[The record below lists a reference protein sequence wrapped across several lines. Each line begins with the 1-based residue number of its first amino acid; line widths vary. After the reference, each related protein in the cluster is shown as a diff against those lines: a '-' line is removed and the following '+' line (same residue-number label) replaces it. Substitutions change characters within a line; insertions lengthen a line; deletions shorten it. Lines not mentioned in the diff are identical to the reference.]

1 MQIVMRRISAYFV
14 IFADNNQLRLMK
26 KLILFLSALV
36 LLAACEQPDSDRAIL
51 EPYAQE
57 HMENPSSY
65 EFGYMSMP
73 HKYTYMED
81 LIVYMT
87 GIQGLRE
94 KAADKAP
101 YDAELEKVNELL
113 SEVGNEVA
121 CYDRTLYYWYKGGDS
136 GTLKLEGFVVGR
148 FSADG
153 RLIEATR
160 NPDSLP
166 TYPALQMLKDQGK
179 L

>member
-1 MQIVMRRISAYFV
+1 
-14 IFADNNQLRLMK
+14 MK
-26 KLILFLSALV
+26 KALLLLSALV
-36 LLAACEQPDSDRAIL
+36 LLCACGPQDTDRTAL
-51 EPYAQE
+51 EPYAKA
-57 HMENPSSY
+57 HMENPDSY
-65 EFGYMSMP
+65 EFASLSVP

-87 GIQGLRE
+87 GIKDLRE

-101 YDAELEKVNELL
+101 YDAELEKIDDLL
-113 SEVGNEVA
+113 FEVGNEVA
-121 CYDRTLYYWYKGGDS
+121 CYDRTLYFWFKTETGGRFQD
-136 GTLKLEGFVVGR
+136 FVVGR

-153 RLIEATR
+153 RLLEATKD
-160 NPDSLP
+160 PDSLP

>member
-1 MQIVMRRISAYFV
+1 MITIYLLFLLYL
-14 IFADNNQLRLMK
+14 LRTTHNTSNMK
-26 KLILFLSALV
+26 KIVLFLSALA
-36 LLAACEQPDSDRAIL
+36 LFAACGQPDSDRDAL
-51 EPYAQE
+51 EPYAKE
-57 HMENPSSY
+57 HMENPASY

-81 LIVYMT
+81 LITYKV
-87 GIQGLRE
+87 GVQGLRE
-94 KAADKAP
+94 KAEDKTA
-101 YDAELEKVNELL
+101 YDAELDKIDDLL
-113 SEVGNEVA
+113 IEVGNEVA
-121 CYDRTLYYWYKGGDS
+121 CYDRTLYFWYKTGEN
-136 GTLKLEGFVVGR
+136 GTLKMEDFVIGR

-153 RLIEATR
+153 RLLEATK